1 MKIVNLNIKSLYQL
15 NNVELDFTYPKG
27 HPKQGEI
34 LEKICFIGQ
43 SATGKTRILNLI
55 RDLVGN
61 LLDLEIVGKSLH
73 STWGEQKKL
82 DANVTFKI
90 EDQYFKLDNNQL
102 EISNLDRTSKTIIEY
117 LDRAEGSVS
126 SINIGNRK
134 NILLNFTSEIL
145 SKFNLNLFNN
155 IPSDLQTDNSN
166 SKTIVDFSDEF
177 DENFIYSLLKLN
189 IKHNKKYDIK
199 IRELLESGLGQNPES
214 LLSELEKWNLENI
227 NPIDDIS
234 KKLSSVFNNL
244 FIEIDKIN
252 VKNTISFKD
261 KRTSKSIPIEN
272 LSTGTKSLFLYL
284 IPLFLLQPKD
294 AIIIFDEPERSLF
307 PDIQMNLIDYFKEI
321 SGDSQIIVATH
332 SPFIAASFEPEERFI
347 LHFDDNGNVK
357 IKRGIS
363 PIGDDPND
371 ILKSDFQLEYLMNK
385 DGRNAYERYKKLKKE
400 LATENN
406 KNKKDKILD
415 ELMEIGT
422 AYKF

>member
-1 MKIVNLNIKSLYQL
+1 MKITNLNIKSLFQL

-73 STWGEQKKL
+73 STWQEQKKL

-90 EDQYFKLDNNQL
+90 EDQYFELDNNQL

-155 IPSDLQTDNSN
+155 IPSDLKTDNSN

-189 IKHNKKYDIK
+189 IEHNKKYDIK
-199 IRELLESGLGQNPES
+199 IRELLESGLGQDPES

-261 KRTSKSIPIEN
+261 KRTSNSIPIEN

-284 IPLFLLQPKD
+284 IPLFLLKPKD

-332 SPFIAASFEPEERFI
+332 SPFIAASFEPEERF
-347 LHFDDNGNVK
+347 LLYFDDNGKVYVE
-357 IKRGIS
+357 RGVS

-371 ILKSDFQLEYLMNK
+371 ILKNDFKIDYINDYGKEAFAEYKSLMQKIYFEKNQ
-385 DGRNAYERYKKLKKE
+385 
-400 LATENN
+400 
-406 KNKKDKILD
+406 NKKRKYSERLE
-415 ELMEIGT
+415 ELGEK
-422 AYKF
+422 YNF